1 MALVQDR
8 YGPDYVAHE
17 SVSMQQLELRGPLE
31 SAQVLWI
38 DTAGYDAEEAKDSL
52 SHSLYNLCE
61 VRLVEQVVKSLVEQ
75 GTPIGDIG
83 VIAPYSA
90 QVSRISTAIPE
101 VEVATVN
108 AYQGREKPV
117 IVCSFVRSNLDGEL
131 GFVKDV
137 RRLTVAASRAQ
148 SLWIGVGD
156 SATLA
161 YDSSFSALFEVIQ
174 SVGTWQTV
182 WEWLFDEED

>member
-1 MALVQDR
+1 M
-8 YGPDYVAHE
+8 
-17 SVSMQQLELRGPLE
+17 
-31 SAQVLWI
+31 
-38 DTAGYDAEEAKDSL
+38 
-52 SHSLYNLCE
+52 
-61 VRLVEQVVKSLVEQ
+61 
-75 GTPIGDIG
+75 
-83 VIAPYSA
+83 
-90 QVSRISTAIPE
+90 
-101 VEVATVN
+101 ATVN

-117 IVCSFVRSNLDGEL
+117 IVCSFVRSNLDGDL

-174 SVGTWQTV
+174 SVGIWQTV